1 MLAASTAVVI
11 YEAAPAALDRDQVY
25 AKAVK
30 ERLAGD
36 NPDAITQLQAL
47 LAQEP
52 DDVDARLQLGLALR
66 AASRDTEA
74 EAELREVLRRAPQYK
89 DARVALADLQFAH
102 GDSAGAKATLGP
114 ELMRDPGDEDA
125 RALVAKL
132 TPEAA
137 APVTPSSEQPA
148 PSPASVVKDAPQWR
162 LDANAAV
169 SDLSGNL
176 PDWKEL
182 DLAISRKLDADSALI
197 ASVETLQRFGINET
211 FIEAGY
217 DRGWSGGEVSVE
229 VGGSLDPTFRPVFS
243 AHSEAELTPWRNS
256 PWTLDLS
263 GNFSRYVSG
272 DVESGTIGADRT
284 IFGDSGKLSARFII
298 THDETGRDLPGF
310 SAGGAWRFTPWFDAS
325 ATYVDAAE
333 TDTGKTVRV
342 RAVSVGGNFTLNDD
356 TILHAT
362 VTQESRENSFDRLEF
377 ALGATAKF

>member
-1 MLAASTAVVI
+1 MLALAAAVVI
-11 YEAAPAALDRDQVY
+11 YEAASQALDRDQIY
-25 AKAVK
+25 ARAVK

-52 DDVDARLQLGLALR
+52 DDTDARLQLGLALR
-66 AASRDTEA
+66 AAGRDTEA
-74 EAELREVLRRAPQYK
+74 EAEFREVLRRAPDYK
-89 DARVALADLQFAH
+89 DARVELADLQFAR
-102 GDSAGAKATLGP
+102 GDAAGAKATLGP
-114 ELMRDPGDEDA
+114 ELMRDPGDGDTRE
-125 RALVAKL
+125 LVDKL
-132 TPEAA
+132 APAPEAA
-137 APVTPSSEQPA
+137 AAPTAPA
-148 PSPASVVKDAPQWR
+148 LAKPAPQWR
-162 LDANAAV
+162 VDATASV
-169 SDLSGNL
+169 SDLSDNL

-211 FIEAGY
+211 YIEAGY

-229 VGGSLDPTFRPVFS
+229 VGGSMDPTFRPVFA
-243 AHSEAELTPWRNS
+243 AHSEAELNPWRNS
-256 PWTLDLS
+256 PWTLDVS

-272 DVESGTIGADRT
+272 DVETGTVGADRS
-284 IFGDSGKLSARFII
+284 IFGDSGKLSARFIF

-310 SAGGAWRFTPWFDAS
+310 SAGGAWRFNPVFDAS

-342 RAVSVGGNFTLNDD
+342 RAVSVAGNFTLNDD
-356 TILHAT
+356 AILHAT
-362 VTQESRENSFDRLEF
+362 VTEEARENSFDRLEF